1 MVFLPASVMSKTDSS
16 SVKIT
21 ANPPKGP
28 LILIDGSSWLY
39 RAYHVLPPLTNAAGE
54 PTGAI
59 YGMTNMLRKFLRE
72 YEADRVV
79 VVFDPRGGTFR
90 NELFAAYK
98 ANRPPVP
105 EELSAQ
111 FEGIRK
117 VVVALGLPLLQV
129 AGVEADDVIG
139 TLAARDAGEVLI
151 VTGDKDMAQL
161 VNERVNLL
169 DTMQDRRTDVDRV
182 HDKFGVGPA
191 LITDYLALVGDTSD
205 NIPGVA
211 KVGPKTAAKWL
222 EQYGSLEGVIEH
234 ADEIGGKVAD
244 NLRAALA
251 ELPLYQDLATIRCD
265 LDLGGAD
272 AVLVRS
278 APDVNTLAALY
289 RGYEFHRF
297 LEDLDVSAQPTAPA
311 APAETHYQ
319 AVVDHETLE
328 AMVARLEAADLI
340 CVDTETDAL
349 SAMQSNLVGL
359 SFAITPGQAWY
370 VPVAHDYMG
379 APEQLPRD
387 KVIERVRGVLEN
399 PDIAKLGQHIKYDI
413 NVLRRHGIDVAG
425 ADHDTMLQ
433 SYVLNSTATR
443 HDMDS
448 LAQKYLQRSTTSFA
462 DVAGKGAKQ
471 ITFNQ
476 VSLEQ
481 ATPYAAEDADIT
493 LQLHHR
499 LYGELAEIPRL
510 KALYED
516 IEMPL
521 MPVLARVE
529 ANGVLVDRD
538 LLGRVSQE
546 MAERMHEIQSAA
558 FVAAGGEFNLGSPA
572 QLKAILFDRLELPVI
587 RKTPKGAPSTA
598 EDVLREL
605 ADRHELPA
613 MIVNWRELSKLR
625 STYADKL
632 PGQINPATGRI
643 HTSYHQA
650 VAATGR
656 LSSSDPNLQN
666 IPIRTESG
674 RRIRE
679 AFIAPA
685 GHQILAVDYSQ
696 IELRIMAH
704 LSGDPGLVEAFNAAR
719 DIHAATAA
727 EVFDTPLDQVSTDQR
742 RAAKAINFGLMYG
755 MSAFGLAKQLD
766 ISRQDAGRY
775 IETFFKRFA
784 GVRRYM
790 DETRELAKAEGYVET
805 LYGRRLYLPEINSRN
820 GARRQGAERAAINA
834 PLQGTAA
841 DLIKKTMIDVDA
853 WLRDTGEPARMVMQ
867 VHDELVF
874 EVPDAE
880 AERLG
885 KAISARMGAV
895 ATLDVPLLAEAGFA
909 RNWQQAH

>member
-1 MVFLPASVMSKTDSS
+1 MSNTESSSAKRTDGLPA
-16 SVKIT
+16 
-21 ANPPKGP
+21 GP

-39 RAYHVLPPLTNAAGE
+39 RAYHVLPPLTNSAGE

-72 YEADRVV
+72 YDADRIV
-79 VVFDPRGGTFR
+79 VVFDPRGPTFR
-90 NELFAAYK
+90 NELFADYK

-111 FEGIRK
+111 FEGIRD
-117 VVVALGLPLLQV
+117 VIVALGLPLLQV
-129 AGVEADDVIG
+129 DGVEADDVIG
-139 TLAARDAGEVLI
+139 TLAARDDGEVLI

-161 VNERVNLL
+161 VNDRVNLL
-169 DTMQDRRTDVDRV
+169 DTMQDRRTDVARV
-182 HDKFGVGPA
+182 HEKFGVGPA

-205 NIPGVA
+205 NIPGVP

-222 EQYGSLEGVIEH
+222 EKYGSLEGVVQH
-234 ADEIGGKVAD
+234 AHEIGGKVAE
-244 NLRAALA
+244 NLRAALE
-251 ELPLYQDLATIRCD
+251 ELPLYKDLATIRCD
-265 LDLGGAD
+265 LDLGAVGEALTRREAD
-272 AVLVRS
+272 S
-278 APDVNTLAALY
+278 ETLAALY
-289 RGYEFHRF
+289 RNYEFHKF
-297 LEDLDVSAQPTAPA
+297 LEELDAVPAGPAAPA
-311 APAETHYQ
+311 APAEVRYHSVLDPE
-319 AVVDHETLE
+319 ALE
-328 AMVARLEAADLI
+328 AMMAKLEAADLV
-340 CVDTETDAL
+340 CVDTETDSL
-349 SAMQSNLVGL
+349 SAMQSNLVGV
-359 SFAITPGQAWY
+359 SFAVEPGEAWY
-370 VPVAHDYMG
+370 VPIGHDYMD
-379 APEQLPRD
+379 APPQLDRAL
-387 KVIERVRGVLEN
+387 VIERIRGVLEN
-399 PDIAKLGQHIKYDI
+399 PGISKLGQHIKYDV
-413 NVLRRHGIDVAG
+413 NVLRRHGIDMAG
-425 ADHDTMLQ
+425 VDHDTMLE

-448 LAQKYLQRSTTSFA
+448 LAQKYLERNTTKFQ

-471 ITFNQ
+471 LTFNQ
-476 VSLEQ
+476 VSLDI
-481 ATPYAAEDADIT
+481 ATPYAAEDADVT
-493 LQLHHR
+493 LQLHRR
-499 LYGELAEIPRL
+499 LYGELAENARL
-510 KALYED
+510 KALYEE

-521 MPVLARVE
+521 MPVLARIE

-538 LLGRVSQE
+538 LLRRVSQE
-546 MAERMHEIQSAA
+546 MAERMVEIQTAA
-558 FVAAGGEFNLGSPA
+558 FEAAGGEFNLGSPT
-572 QLKAILFDRLELPVI
+572 QLKEILFDRLELPVI

-605 ADRHELPA
+605 ADRHALPQL
-613 MIVNWRELSKLR
+613 IVDWRELSKLR

-632 PGQINPATGRI
+632 PTQINPQTGRI

-666 IPIRTESG
+666 IPIRTEAG

-679 AFIAPA
+679 AFIAPP
-685 GHQILAVDYSQ
+685 GHSILAIDYSQ

-704 LSGDPGLVEAFNAAR
+704 LSGDPGLLEAFNENR

-727 EVFDTPLDQVSTDQR
+727 EVFDTPLAQVGTDQR

-755 MSAFGLAKQLD
+755 MSAFGLAKQLE
-766 ISRQDAGRY
+766 IGREQAGAY
-775 IETFFKRFA
+775 IERFFERFA

-790 DETRELAKAEGYVET
+790 DETRQLARAEGYVET

-841 DLIKKTMIDVDA
+841 DLIKKAMIDVDA
-853 WLRDTGEPARMVMQ
+853 WLRDADEPARMIMQ

-880 AERLG
+880 AARLG
-885 KAISARMGAV
+885 VLIGERMSAV
-895 ATLDVPLLAEAGFA
+895 ARLDVPLLAETGVAA
-909 RNWQQAH
+909 NWQQAH

>member
-1 MVFLPASVMSKTDSS
+1 MPQDTAPAG
-16 SVKIT
+16 
-21 ANPPKGP
+21 GP

-39 RAYHVLPPLTNAAGE
+39 RAYHVLPPLTNADGE

-72 YEADRVV
+72 YESDRIV
-79 VVFDPRGGTFR
+79 VVFDPRGPTFR
-90 NELFAAYK
+90 NELFADYK

-111 FEGIRK
+111 FAGIRE
-117 VVVALGLPLLQV
+117 VVVALGLPLLQID
-129 AGVEADDVIG
+129 GVEADDVIG
-139 TLAARDAGEVLI
+139 TLAARDTGEVLI

-161 VNERVNLL
+161 VDERVHLL
-169 DTMQDRRTDVDRV
+169 DTMQDKRTDVARV
-182 HDKFGVGPA
+182 HEKFGVGPA
-191 LITDYLALVGDTSD
+191 LITDYLALVGDSSD
-205 NIPGVA
+205 NIPGVP

-222 EQYGSLEGVIEH
+222 DQYGSLEGVIAH
-234 ADEIGGKVAD
+234 ADAIGGKVAD
-244 NLRAALA
+244 NLRAALDD
-251 ELPLYQDLATIRCD
+251 LPLYKDLATIRCD
-265 LDLGGAD
+265 LELGAAGEALTRGAAD
-272 AVLVRS
+272 RER
-278 APDVNTLAALY
+278 LAELY
-289 RGYEFHRF
+289 RGYAFHKF
-297 LEDLDVSAQPTAPA
+297 LEDMEAAPA
-311 APAETHYQ
+311 SPADTSEAPAETRYHTVLD
-319 AVVDHETLE
+319 ADALE
-328 AMVARLEAADLI
+328 AMMARLEAADLI
-340 CVDTETDAL
+340 CVDTETDSL
-349 SAMQSNLVGL
+349 SAMASNLVGL
-359 SFAITPGQAWY
+359 SFAVEPGEAWY

-379 APEQLPRD
+379 APEQLDRQT
-387 KVIERVRGVLEN
+387 VIDRVRGVLED
-399 PDIAKLGQHIKYDI
+399 PAVSKLGQHIKYDV
-413 NVLRRHGIDVAG
+413 NVLRRHGIDMAG
-425 ADHDTMLQ
+425 LDHDTMLE

-448 LAQKYLQRSTTSFA
+448 LAQRYLQRGTTKFE

-476 VSLEQ
+476 VALDV

-499 LYGELAEIPRL
+499 LHGELAGIPRL
-510 KALYED
+510 AALYEE

-521 MPVLARVE
+521 MPVLARIE

-538 LLGRVSQE
+538 LLGRVSRE
-546 MAERMHEIQSAA
+546 MAERMQAVQTAA
-558 FVAAGGEFNLGSPA
+558 FEAAGGEFNLGSPA
-572 QLKAILFDRLELPVI
+572 QLKEILFDRLELPVI

-605 ADRHELPA
+605 ADRHTLPA
-613 MIVNWRELSKLR
+613 MIVDWRELSKLR

-632 PGQINPATGRI
+632 PTQINPDTGRI

-666 IPIRTESG
+666 IPIRTEAG

-679 AFIAPA
+679 AFIAPP
-685 GHQILAVDYSQ
+685 GHKILAVDYSQ

-704 LSGDPGLVEAFNAAR
+704 LSGDPGLLAAFNEER

-727 EVFDTPLDQVSTDQR
+727 EVFDTSPAEVSADQR

-755 MSAFGLAKQLD
+755 MSAYGLAKQLET
-766 ISRQDAGRY
+766 SRENAGAY
-775 IETFFKRFA
+775 IERFFERFA

-790 DETRELAKAEGYVET
+790 DATRERARADGYVET

-841 DLIKKTMIDVDA
+841 DLIKKAMIDVDA
-853 WLRDTGEPARMVMQ
+853 WLRSSGEPARMIMQ

-880 AERLG
+880 AERL
-885 KAISARMGAV
+885 ADEIAARMRGV
-895 ATLDVPLLAEAGFA
+895 AALDVPLLAEAGIA
-909 RNWQQAH
+909 DNWQKAH

>member
-1 MVFLPASVMSKTDSS
+1 MAGDRQRVFAMSKDSN
-16 SVKIT
+16 T
-21 ANPPKGP
+21 PRGP

-72 YEADRVV
+72 YEADRIV

-90 NELFAAYK
+90 NELFADYK

-111 FEGIRK
+111 FEGIRD
-117 VVVALGLPLLQV
+117 VIVALGLPLLQV
-129 AGVEADDVIG
+129 PGVEADDVIG
-139 TLAARDAGEVLI
+139 TLAARETGEVLI

-161 VNERVNLL
+161 VNDRVHLL
-169 DTMQDRRTDVDRV
+169 DTMQDKRTDVARV
-182 HDKFGVGPA
+182 HDKFGVGPE

-205 NIPGVA
+205 NIPGVS

-222 EQYGSLEGVIEH
+222 DQYGSLAGVIEH

-244 NLRAALA
+244 NLRAAL
-251 ELPLYQDLATIRCD
+251 EDLPLYKDLATIRVD
-265 LDLGGAD
+265 LDLDGAD
-272 AVLVRS
+272 AELTRRD
-278 APDVNTLAALY
+278 ADVETLAALY
-289 RGYEFHRF
+289 RAYEFHKF
-297 LEDLDVSAQPTAPA
+297 LEDLDAPA
-311 APAETHYQ
+311 AQSSAPAAPTAPAETHYQ
-319 AVVDHETLE
+319 CVLDADALE
-328 AMVARLEAADLI
+328 AMMAKLEAADLI

-359 SFAITPGQAWY
+359 SFAVEPGEAWY

-379 APEQLPRD
+379 APEQLPM
-387 KVIERVRGVLEN
+387 KTVIERVRGVLEN

-413 NVLRRHGIDVAG
+413 NVLKRHGINIAG
-425 ADHDTMLQ
+425 ADHDTMLE

-448 LAQKYLQRSTTSFA
+448 LAQKYLERGTTKFEE
-462 DVAGKGAKQ
+462 VAGKGAKQ

-476 VSLEQ
+476 VSLEE

-493 LQLHHR
+493 LQLHRR
-499 LYGELAEIPRL
+499 LYGELAESPRL
-510 KALYED
+510 KALYEE

-521 MPVLARVE
+521 MPVLAHVE

-546 MAERMHEIQSAA
+546 MAERMAEIQTAA
-558 FVAAGGEFNLGSPA
+558 FEAAGGEFNLGSPA
-572 QLKAILFDRLELPVI
+572 QLKEILFDRLELPVI

-605 ADRHELPA
+605 ADKHELPA
-613 MIVNWRELSKLR
+613 MIVSWRELSKLR
-625 STYADKL
+625 STYAEKL
-632 PGQINPATGRI
+632 PTQINPQTGRI

-679 AFIAPA
+679 AFIAPE

-704 LSGDPGLVEAFNAAR
+704 LSGDPGLVSAFNDAR
-719 DIHAATAA
+719 DIHAATAS
-727 EVFDTPLDQVSTDQR
+727 EVFDTPLDDVNADQR

-766 ISRQDAGRY
+766 ISREDAGRY
-775 IETFFKRFA
+775 IDTFFERFA

-790 DETRELAKAEGYVET
+790 DETRKLAKAEGYVET
-805 LYGRRLYLPEINSRN
+805 LYGRRLYLPEINARN

-841 DLIKKTMIDVDA
+841 DLIKKAMIDVHA
-853 WLRDTGEPARMVMQ
+853 WLQDTGEPARMIMQ

-874 EVPDAE
+874 EVPEAE
-880 AERLG
+880 AQRLG
-885 KAISARMGAV
+885 DAISQRMGAV
-895 ATLDVPLLAEAGFA
+895 AKLDVPLLAEAGIA
-909 RNWQQAH
+909 ENWQRAH

>member
-1 MVFLPASVMSKTDSS
+1 MSDSAGSSASENAAAT
-16 SVKIT
+16 
-21 ANPPKGP
+21 PPRGP

-72 YEADRVV
+72 YDADRIV
-79 VVFDPRGGTFR
+79 VVFDPRGPTFR
-90 NELFAAYK
+90 NELFADYK

-111 FEGIRK
+111 FAGIRD

-129 AGVEADDVIG
+129 DGVEADDVIG
-139 TLAARDAGEVLI
+139 TLATRDAGEVLI

-169 DTMQDRRTDVDRV
+169 DTMQDKRTDVARV
-182 HDKFGVGPA
+182 HEKFGVGPE
-191 LITDYLALVGDTSD
+191 LITDYLALVGDSSD

-222 EQYGSLEGVIEH
+222 LQYDGLDGVMAH

-244 NLRAALA
+244 NLRAALD
-251 ELPLYQDLATIRCD
+251 ELPLYKDLATIRCN
-265 LDLGGAD
+265 LDLGSVGEALTRREAD
-272 AVLVRS
+272 VRALS
-278 APDVNTLAALY
+278 DLY
-289 RGYEFHRF
+289 RGYEFHKF
-297 LEDLDVSAQPTAPA
+297 LEDLDAPAEQASPDVPA
-311 APAETHYQ
+311 APAETHY
-319 AVVDHETLE
+319 HEVRDQDALE
-328 AMVARLEAADLI
+328 AMMARLEAADLI

-359 SFAITPGQAWY
+359 SFAVQAGEAWY
-370 VPVAHDYMG
+370 VPVGHDYMG
-379 APEQLPRD
+379 APEQLSMQTVLDRL
-387 KVIERVRGVLEN
+387 RGVLEN

-413 NVLRRHGIDVAG
+413 NVLRRHGIEVAG
-425 ADHDTMLQ
+425 ADHDTMLE

-448 LAQKYLQRSTTSFA
+448 LAQKYLDRSTTKFEE
-462 DVAGKGAKQ
+462 VAGKGAKQ

-499 LYGELAEIPRL
+499 LYGELAESPRL

-546 MAERMHEIQSAA
+546 MAERMAEIQTQA
-558 FVAAGGEFNLGSPA
+558 FEAAGGEFNLGSPA
-572 QLKAILFDRLELPVI
+572 QLKDILFDRLALPVI

-605 ADRHELPA
+605 ADQHELPA
-613 MIVNWRELSKLR
+613 LIVSWRELSKLR
-625 STYADKL
+625 STYAEKL
-632 PGQINPATGRI
+632 PTQINPNTGRI

-679 AFIAPA
+679 AFIAPE
-685 GHQILAVDYSQ
+685 GQQILAVDYSQ

-704 LSGDPGLVEAFNAAR
+704 LSGDPGLLAAFNEER
-719 DIHAATAA
+719 DIHSATAS
-727 EVFDTPLDQVSTDQR
+727 EVFDTPLDEVSTDQR

-755 MSAFGLAKQLD
+755 MSAFGLAKQLET
-766 ISRQDAGRY
+766 SREEAGAY
-775 IETFFKRFA
+775 IDRFFERFA

-790 DETRELAKAEGYVET
+790 DETRKLAKAEGYVET

-841 DLIKKTMIDVDA
+841 DLIKKAMIDVDA
-853 WLRDTGEPARMVMQ
+853 WLHETGEPARMIMQ

-874 EVPDAE
+874 EVPTDQ

-885 KAISARMGAV
+885 KVISERMGRV
-895 ATLDVPLLAEAGFA
+895 AELDVPLLAEAGIA
-909 RNWQQAH
+909 ANWQQAH

>member
-1 MVFLPASVMSKTDSS
+1 MSQTDVS
-16 SVKIT
+16 
-21 ANPPKGP
+21 PKGP

-39 RAYHVLPPLTNAAGE
+39 RAYHVLPPLTNGNGE

-72 YEADRVV
+72 YEADRIV

-90 NELFAAYK
+90 NELFADYK

-111 FEGIRK
+111 FEGIK
-117 VVVALGLPLLQV
+117 AVIEALGLPMLQV

-139 TLAARDAGEVLI
+139 TLTARDPGEVLI

-161 VNERVNLL
+161 VNERVALL
-169 DTMQDRRTDVDRV
+169 DTMQDRVTDVARV
-182 HDKFGVGPA
+182 HDKFGVGPE
-191 LITDYLALVGDTSD
+191 LITDFLALVGDSSD

-222 EQYGSLEGVIEH
+222 NEYGSLAGVIEH
-234 ADEIGGKVAD
+234 ADQIGGKVAD
-244 NLRAALA
+244 NLRAKLD
-251 ELPLYQDLATIRCD
+251 ELPLYQDLATIRCE
-265 LDLGGAD
+265 LDLAD
-272 AVLVRS
+272 EARELSRR
-278 APDVNTLAALY
+278 APDTAALAELY
-289 RGYEFHRF
+289 RRYEFNKF
-297 LEDLDVSAQPTAPA
+297 LEDLDAPA
-311 APAETHYQ
+311 PQTTPAAALEQ
-319 AVVDHETLE
+319 ASYHTVLDTAGLD
-328 AMVARLEAADLI
+328 AMMAKLEAADLI

-349 SAMQSNLVGL
+349 SAMASNLVGL
-359 SFAITPGQAWY
+359 SFAVAPGEAWY

-379 APEQLPRD
+379 APEQLPMAT
-387 KVIERVRGVLEN
+387 VLERVRGVLEN
-399 PDIAKLGQHIKYDI
+399 PDIPKLGQHIKYDI
-413 NVLRRHGIDVAG
+413 NVLRRHGVDVRG
-425 ADHDTMLQ
+425 ADFDTMLE
-433 SYVLNSTATR
+433 SYVLDSTATR

-448 LAQKYLQRSTTSFA
+448 LAQKYLERKTTKFEE
-462 DVAGKGAKQ
+462 VAGKGAKQ

-476 VSLEQ
+476 VDLDV
-481 ATPYAAEDADIT
+481 ATPYAAEDADVT
-493 LQLHHR
+493 LQLHQL
-499 LYGELAEIPRL
+499 LYGRLCENARL
-510 KALYED
+510 KALFAD

-538 LLGRVSQE
+538 LLARVSQE
-546 MAERMHEIQSAA
+546 MAERMEQIKQAA
-558 FVAAGGEFNLGSPA
+558 FEAAGGEFNLGSPA
-572 QLKAILFDRLELPVI
+572 QLKEILFDRLELPVI

-613 MIVNWRELSKLR
+613 MIVDWRELSKLR

-632 PGQINPATGRI
+632 PTQINPVTGRI

-666 IPIRTESG
+666 IPIRTETG

-679 AFIAPA
+679 AFIAPE
-685 GHQILAVDYSQ
+685 GQQILAVDYSQ

-704 LSGDPGLVEAFNAAR
+704 LSGDEVLLAAFNDGR
-719 DIHAATAA
+719 DVHAATAA
-727 EVFDTPLDQVSTDQR
+727 EVFDTPLDQVSNDQR

-755 MSAFGLAKQLD
+755 MSAYGLSKQLD
-766 ISRQDAGRY
+766 IGREEAGAY
-775 IETFFKRFA
+775 IEKFFERFA
-784 GVRRYM
+784 GVRRFM
-790 DETRELAKAEGYVET
+790 DDTRSAARAQGYVET
-805 LYGRRLYLPEINSRN
+805 LYGRRLYLPEINAKN
-820 GARRQGAERAAINA
+820 GQRRQYAERTAINA

-841 DLIKKTMIDVDA
+841 DLIKKAMIDVDA
-853 WLRDTGEPARMVMQ
+853 WLSETGEPARMVMQ

-874 EVPDAE
+874 EVPRDHAQ
-880 AERLG
+880 RLG
-885 KAISARMGAV
+885 QAIGDRMSRV
-895 ATLDVPLLAEAGFA
+895 ATLDVPLLAEAGVA
-909 RNWQQAH
+909 DNWEQAH

>member
-1 MVFLPASVMSKTDSS
+1 MPQDTAPAG
-16 SVKIT
+16 
-21 ANPPKGP
+21 GP

-39 RAYHVLPPLTNAAGE
+39 RAYHVLPPLTNADGE

-72 YEADRVV
+72 YESDRIV
-79 VVFDPRGGTFR
+79 VVFDPRGPTFR
-90 NELFAAYK
+90 NELFADYK

-111 FEGIRK
+111 FAGIRE
-117 VVVALGLPLLQV
+117 VVVALGLPLLQID
-129 AGVEADDVIG
+129 GVEADDVIG
-139 TLAARDAGEVLI
+139 TLAARDTGEVLI

-161 VNERVNLL
+161 VDERVHLL
-169 DTMQDRRTDVDRV
+169 DTMQDKRTDVARV
-182 HDKFGVGPA
+182 HEKFGVGPA
-191 LITDYLALVGDTSD
+191 LITDYLALVGDSSD
-205 NIPGVA
+205 NIPGVP

-222 EQYGSLEGVIEH
+222 DQYGSLEGVIAH
-234 ADEIGGKVAD
+234 ADAIGGKVAD
-244 NLRAALA
+244 NLRAALDD
-251 ELPLYQDLATIRCD
+251 LPLYKDLATIRCD
-265 LDLGGAD
+265 LDLGAAGTALTRGAAD
-272 AVLVRS
+272 RER
-278 APDVNTLAALY
+278 LAELY
-289 RGYEFHRF
+289 RGYAFHKF
-297 LEDLDVSAQPTAPA
+297 LEDMEAAPA
-311 APAETHYQ
+311 SPGTPEAPAETHYHT
-319 AVVDHETLE
+319 VLDVDALE
-328 AMVARLEAADLI
+328 AMMARLEAADLI
-340 CVDTETDAL
+340 CVDTETDSL
-349 SAMQSNLVGL
+349 SAMASNLVGL
-359 SFAITPGQAWY
+359 SFAVEPGEAWY

-379 APEQLPRD
+379 APEQLDRQT
-387 KVIERVRGVLEN
+387 VIDRVRAVLED
-399 PDIAKLGQHIKYDI
+399 PAVSKLGQHIKYDV
-413 NVLRRHGIDVAG
+413 NVLRRHGVDMAG
-425 ADHDTMLQ
+425 LDHDTMLE

-448 LAQKYLQRSTTSFA
+448 LAQRYLQRSTTKFE

-476 VSLEQ
+476 VALDV

-493 LQLHHR
+493 LQLHRR
-499 LYGELAEIPRL
+499 LYGELGESQRL

-538 LLGRVSQE
+538 LLGRVSRE
-546 MAERMHEIQSAA
+546 MAERMQAVQTAA
-558 FVAAGGEFNLGSPA
+558 FEAAGGEFNLGSPA
-572 QLKAILFDRLELPVI
+572 QLKEILFDRLELPVI

-605 ADRHELPA
+605 ADRHTLPA
-613 MIVNWRELSKLR
+613 MIVDWRELSKLR

-632 PGQINPATGRI
+632 PTQINPDTGRI

-666 IPIRTESG
+666 IPIRTEAG

-679 AFIAPA
+679 AFIAPP
-685 GHQILAVDYSQ
+685 GHKILAVDYSQ

-704 LSGDPGLVEAFNAAR
+704 LSGDPGLLAAFNEER

-727 EVFDTPLDQVSTDQR
+727 EVFDTSPAEVSADQR

-755 MSAFGLAKQLD
+755 MSAYGLAKQLET
-766 ISRQDAGRY
+766 SRENAGAY
-775 IETFFKRFA
+775 IERFFERFA

-790 DETRELAKAEGYVET
+790 DATRERARADGYVET

-841 DLIKKTMIDVDA
+841 DLIKKAMIDVDA
-853 WLRDTGEPARMVMQ
+853 WLRSSGEPARMIMQ

-880 AERLG
+880 AERL
-885 KAISARMGAV
+885 ADEIAARMRGV
-895 ATLDVPLLAEAGFA
+895 AALDVPLLAEAGIA
-909 RNWQQAH
+909 DNWQKAH

>member
-1 MVFLPASVMSKTDSS
+1 MSKDSN
-16 SVKIT
+16 T
-21 ANPPKGP
+21 PRGP

-72 YEADRVV
+72 YEADRIV

-90 NELFAAYK
+90 NELFADYK

-111 FEGIRK
+111 FEGIRD
-117 VVVALGLPLLQV
+117 VVRALGLPLLQV
-129 AGVEADDVIG
+129 PGVEADDVIG
-139 TLAARDAGEVLI
+139 TLASRDDGEVLI

-169 DTMQDRRTDVDRV
+169 DTMQDKRTDVARV
-182 HDKFGVGPA
+182 HDKFGVGPD
-191 LITDYLALVGDTSD
+191 LITDYLALVGDSSD

-222 EQYGSLEGVIEH
+222 EQYGSLEAVIEH
-234 ADEIGGKVAD
+234 ADEIGGKVAE
-244 NLRAALA
+244 NLRATLDQ
-251 ELPLYQDLATIRCD
+251 LPLYKDLTTIRCD
-265 LDLGGAD
+265 LDLDGAD
-272 AVLVRS
+272 AVLTRS
-278 APDVNTLAALY
+278 EADAETLATLY
-289 RGYEFHRF
+289 RNYKFHRF
-297 LEDLDVSAQPTAPA
+297 LDDLDAPPAESAAPA
-311 APAETHYQ
+311 APVETNYQ
-319 AVVDHETLE
+319 TVLDTEALE
-328 AMVARLEAADLI
+328 AMMAKLEAAALI

-349 SAMQSNLVGL
+349 SAMQSGLVGL
-359 SFAITPGQAWY
+359 SFAVEPGEAWY

-379 APEQLPRD
+379 APTQLPM
-387 KVIERVRGVLEN
+387 KTVIERVRGVLEN
-399 PDIAKLGQHIKYDI
+399 PAIAKLGQHIKYDI
-413 NVLRRHGIDVAG
+413 NVLKRHGIDVAG
-425 ADHDTMLQ
+425 ADHDTMLE

-448 LAQKYLQRSTTSFA
+448 LAQKYLERSTTKFEE
-462 DVAGKGAKQ
+462 VAGKGAKQ

-476 VSLEQ
+476 VSLEE

-493 LQLHHR
+493 LQLHNR

-510 KALYED
+510 KHLYEE

-529 ANGVLVDRD
+529 ANGVLVDRE
-538 LLGRVSQE
+538 LLGRVSQQ
-546 MAERMHEIQSAA
+546 MAERMHEIQTAA
-558 FVAAGGEFNLGSPA
+558 FEAAGGEFNLGSPA
-572 QLKAILFDRLELPVI
+572 QLKDILFDRLELPVI

-605 ADRHELPA
+605 ADQHELPA
-613 MIVNWRELSKLR
+613 LIVSWRELSKLR

-632 PGQINPATGRI
+632 PGQINPQTGRI

-679 AFIAPA
+679 AFIAPE

-704 LSGDPGLVEAFNAAR
+704 LSGDPGLVTAFNEAR

-727 EVFDTPLDQVSTDQR
+727 EVFDTPLDEVNTDQR

-766 ISRQDAGRY
+766 ITRENAGRY
-775 IETFFKRFA
+775 IDTFFERFA

-790 DETRELAKAEGYVET
+790 DETRKLAKAEGYVET

-841 DLIKKTMIDVDA
+841 DLIKKAMIDVDA
-853 WLRDTGEPARMVMQ
+853 WLHETGEPARMIMQ

-885 KAISARMGAV
+885 KAISERMGAV
-895 ATLDVPLLAEAGFA
+895 AKLDVPLLAEAGVA
-909 RNWQQAH
+909 VNWQQAH